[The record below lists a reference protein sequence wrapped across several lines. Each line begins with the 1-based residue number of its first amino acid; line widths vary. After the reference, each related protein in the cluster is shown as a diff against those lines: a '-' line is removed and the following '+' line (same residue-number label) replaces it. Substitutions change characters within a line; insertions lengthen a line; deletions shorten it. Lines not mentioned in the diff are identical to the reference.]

1 LQSINRRQ
9 GVKSPT
15 FCKRDTPAYISR
27 RMAAVDKTPGSLPLE
42 EELKSLDTEIRR
54 LKVQYDLYFAGN
66 SPRPPTDQHNA
77 LGRAMRKLQGVEFR
91 NMADRFLYNNVV
103 NKFNTFQELW
113 NKMMRA
119 KEEGAR
125 VHPLALRAAK
135 RAAQA
140 ESGGSAEPRAP
151 APAEPRAGGR
161 TTPPAAAAA
170 AARAWR
176 VPTKG
181 GDDAVV
187 RRLYEGFM
195 EARQASGDKRPLP
208 YESFAREVGRQ
219 TTALHAKGDCESVEF
234 KIYSHDNKVT
244 LKVRPVASS
253 RRS

>member
-1 LQSINRRQ
+1 
-9 GVKSPT
+9 
-15 FCKRDTPAYISR
+15 
-27 RMAAVDKTPGSLPLE
+27 MAGPDKTQQSMTLE

-66 SPRPPTDQHNA
+66 TPRPPTDQHNA

-113 NKMMRA
+113 NKQMRA

-125 VHPLALRAAK
+125 VHPLALRAAQ

-140 ESGGSAEPRAP
+140 ESGGSTEPRPPSRTEPPPRGHKVP
-151 APAEPRAGGR
+151 APAA
-161 TTPPAAAAA
+161 TPL
-170 AARAWR
+170 AWR
-176 VPTKG
+176 VPMQG
-181 GDDAVV
+181 GDDAAV

-195 EARQASGDKRPLP
+195 AARKASGDERPLP
-208 YESFAREVGRQ
+208 YDAFAREVGRQ
-219 TTALHAKGDCESVEF
+219 TTALKAKGDCESVEF
-234 KIYSHDNKVT
+234 KIYSRDNKVT

-253 RRS
+253 SRS